1 MKDMKKLFDEKGFL
15 NIEDLIMNTPSFQKI
30 VEDQVI
36 TEEEI
41 REQSERVANILKDI
55 EEKCNDEQIELV
67 RNLLA
72 EVSVFV
78 AISRK

>member
-1 MKDMKKLFDEKGFL
+1 MKKLFDEKGLL
-15 NIEDLIMNTPSFQKI
+15 NTEDLIMNTPSFQKI

-41 REQSERVANILKDI
+41 REQSERVANILKEI
-55 EEKCNDEQIELV
+55 EKKCNDEQIELV

-78 AISRK
+78 AITRK

>member
-1 MKDMKKLFDEKGFL
+1 MFDEKGLL
-15 NIEDLIMNTPSFQKI
+15 NTEDLIMNTPSFQKI

-41 REQSERVANILKDI
+41 REQSERVANILKEI

>member
-1 MKDMKKLFDEKGFL
+1 MKKLFDEKGLL
-15 NIEDLIMNTPSFQKI
+15 NTEDLIMNAPSFQKI

-41 REQSERVANILKDI
+41 REQSERVANIIKVI
-55 EEKCNDEQIELV
+55 EEKFDDEQIELV

-78 AISRK
+78 AITRK

>member
-1 MKDMKKLFDEKGFL
+1 MKKLFDEKGLL
-15 NIEDLIMNTPSFQKI
+15 NTEDLIMNAPSFQKI

-41 REQSERVANILKDI
+41 REQSERVANILKEI

-67 RNLLA
+67 RNLMA

-78 AISRK
+78 AITRK

>member
-1 MKDMKKLFDEKGFL
+1 MKKLFDEKGLL
-15 NIEDLIMNTPSFQKI
+15 NTEDLIMNAPSFQKI

-41 REQSERVANILKDI
+41 REQSERVANILKEI

-78 AISRK
+78 AITRN

>member
-1 MKDMKKLFDEKGFL
+1 MKKLFDEKGLL
-15 NIEDLIMNTPSFQKI
+15 NTEDLIMNAPSFQKI

-41 REQSERVANILKDI
+41 REQSERVANILKEI

-67 RNLLA
+67 RNLMA

>member
-1 MKDMKKLFDEKGFL
+1 MKKLFDEKGLL
-15 NIEDLIMNTPSFQKI
+15 NTEDLIMNAPSFQKI

-41 REQSERVANILKDI
+41 REQSERVANIIKEI
-55 EEKCNDEQIELV
+55 EEKFDDEQIELV
-67 RNLLA
+67 RKLLA

-78 AISRK
+78 AITRK

>member
-1 MKDMKKLFDEKGFL
+1 
-15 NIEDLIMNTPSFQKI
+15 MNAPSFQKI

-41 REQSERVANILKDI
+41 REQSERVANILKEI

>member
-1 MKDMKKLFDEKGFL
+1 MKKLFDEKGRL
-15 NIEDLIMNTPSFQKI
+15 NTEDLIMNAPSFQKI

>member
-1 MKDMKKLFDEKGFL
+1 MKKLFDEKGLL
-15 NIEDLIMNTPSFQKI
+15 NTEDLIMNAPSFQKI

-41 REQSERVANILKDI
+41 REQSERVANILKEI

>member
-1 MKDMKKLFDEKGFL
+1 MKKLFDEKGLL
-15 NIEDLIMNTPSFQKI
+15 NTEDLIMNAPSFQKI

-41 REQSERVANILKDI
+41 REQSERVANILKEI

-78 AISRK
+78 AITRR

>member
-1 MKDMKKLFDEKGFL
+1 MKKLFDEKGLL
-15 NIEDLIMNTPSFQKI
+15 NTEDLIMNAPSFQKI

-41 REQSERVANILKDI
+41 REQSERVANILKEI

-72 EVSVFV
+72 EVSVIV

>member
-1 MKDMKKLFDEKGFL
+1 MKKLFDEKGLL
-15 NIEDLIMNTPSFQKI
+15 NTEDLIMNAPSFQKI

-41 REQSERVANILKDI
+41 REQSERVANILKEI

-78 AISRK
+78 AITRK

>member
-1 MKDMKKLFDEKGFL
+1 MKKLFDEKGLL
-15 NIEDLIMNTPSFQKI
+15 NTEDLIMNAPSFQKI

>member
-1 MKDMKKLFDEKGFL
+1 MKKLFDEKGLL
-15 NIEDLIMNTPSFQKI
+15 NTEDLIMNTPSFQKI

-41 REQSERVANILKDI
+41 REQSERVANILKEI